1 MNRYGLSDQD
11 FNKVYG
17 IFKISKRIIRIGNG
31 IVGNPFVTSTDIG
44 YFKGFIHDILFSLS
58 DQISPEQCLYFE
70 KVEPKDI
77 SGAPTCVESVSIDIE
92 SKDLLSIITILLD
105 NFIINR
111 IDPNNSGFI
120 ATAYK
125 IYNKDFDQKEC
136 ECIKN
141 INKLNSI
148 LLKLSDDDIKFLVN
162 NNYLNGI

>member
-11 FNKVYG
+11 LDKVYG

-31 IVGNPFVTSTDIG
+31 MVGNPFVTSIDIG

-77 SGAPTCVESVSIDIE
+77 SGAPTCVESVSIDME

-105 NFIINR
+105 NFIINK
-111 IDPNNSGFI
+111 IDPNSGFI

-125 IYNKDFDQKEC
+125 IYNKDFDQKEY

-148 LLKLSDDDIKFLVN
+148 LSKLSSEDIEFLVRY
-162 NNYLNGI
+162 NYLNVI

>member
-11 FNKVYG
+11 FNKVCG
-17 IFKISKRIIRIGNG
+17 IFKISKRIIRIGND

-105 NFIINR
+105 NFIINK
-111 IDPNNSGFI
+111 IDPNSGFI

-136 ECIKN
+136 ESIKN

-148 LLKLSDDDIKFLVN
+148 LSKLSSEDIEFLVN

>member
-1 MNRYGLSDQD
+1 MNKYGLSDQD

-31 IVGNPFVTSTDIG
+31 MVGNPFVTSIDIG

-77 SGAPTCVESVSIDIE
+77 SGATCVESVSIDIE

-105 NFIINR
+105 NFIINK
-111 IDPNNSGFI
+111 IDPNSGFI

-125 IYNKDFDQKEC
+125 IYNKDFDQKEY

-148 LLKLSDDDIKFLVN
+148 LSKLSSEDIEFLVRY
-162 NNYLNGI
+162 NYLNVI